1 MNHLRRPLLL
11 LATVTLLGSLVALAK
26 AEDSAAQ
33 SQPPPPPVPTPI
45 DDSQVPANSVFANAP
60 RPDANPSQSQQ
71 AGGAAIGTGAGAKP
85 TGQGEPQPSTA
96 ALIIAGLPK
105 YDPPKPVPAKPADQD
120 VDLRDVDKPQ
130 NGIIRLPK
138 YYVRTAREAVL
149 KAPDLV
155 TRQGAAAI
163 GMQRYPGLRLGPF
176 SWLNAPIAEA
186 MYRDDERLTKIS
198 DLTEMANAVGRGGDT
213 AESAYIKRETQD
225 TYMRGIDW
233 GGFVPQK

>member
-1 MNHLRRPLLL
+1 MI
-11 LATVTLLGSLVALAK
+11 T
-26 AEDSAAQ
+26 
-33 SQPPPPPVPTPI
+33 
-45 DDSQVPANSVFANAP
+45 
-60 RPDANPSQSQQ
+60 
-71 AGGAAIGTGAGAKP
+71 
-85 TGQGEPQPSTA
+85 
-96 ALIIAGLPK
+96 AGLPK
-105 YDPPKPVPAKPADQD
+105 YDPPKPVPAIPEDSE